1 MAISM
6 TPVGLTPASANLAD
20 AILRQIEEASQA
32 HSPCSISWR
41 RCTRTS
47 VLTLR
52 AAMIFAATI
61 VLPNPVAAA
70 STPVSC
76 SSSAVTA
83 VSCSF
88 VNVPRK
94 RASMPYPASVHLAS
108 ASPHSGHPPTPR
120 CAADNR
126 VVRRCGGKAI
136 QRMRQFVES
145 RTSKAASYIPHPRGA
160 LFARHD

>member
-1 MAISM
+1 
-6 TPVGLTPASANLAD
+6 
-20 AILRQIEEASQA
+20 
-32 HSPCSISWR
+32 
-41 RCTRTS
+41 
-47 VLTLR
+47 
-52 AAMIFAATI
+52 MIFAATI

-120 CAADNR
+120 YAADNR

-145 RTSKAASYIPHPRGA
+145 RTSKAASAWLAHSVECRILKGSEPDDSIDEPGGKSFTRDIY
-160 LFARHD
+160 